1 MFITLEG
8 IEGCGKSTQA
18 GMLEEKL
25 RHKKLDVVLTKEPGG
40 SRLGKN
46 LREIL
51 LSLENT
57 DITREAELFLYLADR
72 SQHIHT
78 LIKPALESGK
88 FVISDRFSDSM
99 IVYQGYGR
107 GMDIQQLSSFNEVA
121 VSGIMPQLTILMD
134 LPAEVGLKRALGR
147 NIEKK
152 MVREEGRFEAE
163 NLTFHQ
169 AIREGYLKWAELNK
183 DRFFIVDAT
192 KNQSPEA
199 NAPGLFCLQQQKLSL

>member
-18 GMLEEKL
+18 EMLEEKL
-25 RHKKLDVVLTKEPGG
+25 RHKELNVVLTKEPGG
-40 SRLGKN
+40 SRLGKS

-51 LSLENT
+51 LSLNNT
-57 DITREAELFLYLADR
+57 DLTREAELFLYLADR

-78 LIKPALESGK
+78 LIKPALEAGK

-107 GMDIQQLSSFNEVA
+107 DMDIQMLSNLNQIA
-121 VSGIMPQLTILMD
+121 TCGIMPQLTILMD
-134 LPAEVGLKRALGR
+134 LPAEVGLKRALNR

-152 MVREEGRFEAE
+152 LVRDEGRFEAE

-169 AIREGYLKWAELNK
+169 TIREGYLKWAELNRQ
-183 DRFFIVDAT
+183 RFFIVDAT
-192 KNQSPEA
+192 KDVNQIFHTIWEKIK
-199 NAPGLFCLQQQKLSL
+199 NNFKIN

>member
-18 GMLEEKL
+18 GMLKENL
-25 RHKKLDVVLTKEPGG
+25 RHEKLDVVLTKEPGG

-46 LREIL
+46 LRKIL
-51 LSLENT
+51 LSMENT
-57 DITREAELFLYLADR
+57 DLTREAELFLYLADR

-78 LIKPALESGK
+78 LIKPALEAGK

-99 IVYQGYGR
+99 IVYQGFGR
-107 GMDIQQLSSFNEVA
+107 GMDIHLLSKFNEVA
-121 VSGIMPQLTILMD
+121 TSGIMPQLTILMD
-134 LPAEVGLKRALGR
+134 LPAEVGLKRAMGR

-152 MVREEGRFEAE
+152 LVREEGRFEAE

-169 AIREGYLKWAELNK
+169 TIREGYLKWAELNK

-192 KNQSPEA
+192 QNVDQ
-199 NAPGLFCLQQQKLSL
+199 LFNLIWDKIRNNFKIN